1 MDWRWGQTQVDDFDT
16 LRQQATRAAG
26 QAYAP
31 YSGLRVGA
39 ALRSGNGQIHCG
51 CNVEN
56 AAFPI
61 GGCAE
66 RAAIAAAVLAEGPG
80 LRIDK
85 IAIVAL
91 AANDAVLP
99 VPPCGACRQ
108 ALVEFGAE
116 TQVGFHATGGQWI
129 VTTAGALLPHG
140 FALPE
145 RE

>member
-1 MDWRWGQTQVDDFDT
+1 MGHTHMSDFET
-16 LRQQATRAAG
+16 LRQYATRAAD

-39 ALRSGNGQIHCG
+39 ALRSGSGQIHCG

-56 AAFPI
+56 GALPV

-66 RAAIAAAVLAEGPG
+66 AAAVAAAVLAEGPG
-80 LRIDK
+80 LRIDA
-85 IAIVAL
+85 IAIIAL
-91 AANDAVLP
+91 AADGAVLP

-108 ALVEFGAE
+108 VLLEFGTE
-116 TQVGFHATGGQWI
+116 TRVGFHATGGQWM
-129 VTTAGALLPHG
+129 VTTAGALLPHC
-140 FALPE
+140 FVMPA